1 MIGMILGDRYE
12 LLEVIGEGGMAVVYK
27 ARDKKLNRL
36 VAVKI
41 LKKEFADNKDISEKF
56 KKEAT
61 AIANL
66 SDMNIVNV
74 LDVGHEDEDNTD
86 YFVMELVEGKTLKEI
101 IVSNGKIG
109 WSTASTIAIQ
119 VAKALDC
126 AHRNGIIHRDVKPQN
141 ILITEHG
148 DVKVTDFGIAKSAT
162 SSTITNTTTI
172 MGSAHYLSPEQAK
185 GTFID
190 FRTDLYSL
198 GIVLYE
204 MVTAKLPFDGESPV
218 TIALKHIQEEPVAP
232 KTLND
237 TIPDSLNSFILKAIS
252 KDPISR
258 YQTSKE
264 MIADLQKIKENPMTI
279 IQAPTEND
287 GGRTIVMSPI
297 KTDINPKPKKVEKV
311 NLQNKM
317 EEEEE
322 EENFDDD
329 YFKKKNKKKGKGLII
344 GGVIAVLLL
353 VIVVFT
359 TIFIGGNEVK
369 QVKVPNIIGKSFDE
383 AKKEIEALGLKLERE
398 KTENS
403 DKPDGEI
410 LRSDPAAD
418 TMINKG
424 SIIKVVVSGGVEKVT
439 VPNLRDYE
447 ENVIKQYLD
456 SKGLKYEIN
465 YEFNDNVEKGYYVS
479 QDPKAGTEIAK
490 EDTIYVT
497 ISKGPEV
504 KLVKVKNYIG
514 YNINDAKADLESQKF
529 IVNIMEQETDRQSED
544 GKVLEQPVK
553 DIEVKEGTTIELY
566 VGKYVEPTTDITQF
580 ISEGMLLSDAIVAL
594 DSNNIKYTVEGGTPP
609 SAETNQY
616 KVIAF
621 TPSIKDGEQVKIQ
634 IQKIESL
641 PTDTPPENPP
651 QDNETTTQNT
661 Q

>member
-264 MIADLQKIKENPMTI
+264 MIADLQKIKENPMII

-322 EENFDDD
+322 EDFDDD

-344 GGVIAVLLL
+344 GGIIAVLLL

-616 KVIAF
+616 KVITF
-621 TPSIKDGEQVKIQ
+621 TSSIKDGEQVKIQ

>member
-218 TIALKHIQEEPVAP
+218 TIALKHIREEPVAP

-237 TIPDSLNSFILKAIS
+237 TIHDILNSFILKAIS

-317 EEEEE
+317 EEEE

>member
-148 DVKVTDFGIAKSAT
+148 DVKVTNFGIAKSAT

-317 EEEEE
+317 EEEE